1 MKNNNA
7 LPLSQLQ
14 GNCISEGR
22 TGVFRVK
29 LKGKIAFITGFGSG
43 LGQAIAIVYARE
55 GAAVAGTSPTE
66 SKGRETV
73 AMVEKLGGKA
83 LFWPGDVSNSVQMKR
98 LIDETVRQW
107 GGIDIV
113 VNSGGVRTNG
123 SITDITEEDWDRTL
137 DVNLKGAFI
146 VSRMAIPEMIKRGG
160 GVILNIGARSGM
172 LGQAGRAAYCASKGG
187 LVTLTE
193 AMAMDHAKD
202 KIRVNCICPGP
213 TRTPM
218 VDTSTPEKLARYKTR
233 VPIGRIGEP
242 EDVAY
247 AALYLAS
254 DEASMVTAAILP
266 VDGGMRLTGP

>member
-1 MKNNNA
+1 MR
-7 LPLSQLQ
+7 LQ
-14 GNCISEGR
+14 GK
-22 TGVFRVK
+22 V
-29 LKGKIAFITGFGSG
+29 AFITGFGSG
-43 LGQAIAIVYARE
+43 LGRAIAVMFANE
-55 GAAVAGTSPTE
+55 GAVVAGTSPTE
-66 SKGRETV
+66 AKGRETV

-83 LFWPGDVSNSVQMKR
+83 LFWPGDVRESTAMKTI
-98 LIDETVRQW
+98 IDETVRLL

-123 SITDITEEDWDRTL
+123 SITDITEEDWDRTI

-146 VSRMAIPEMIKRGG
+146 VSRFAIPQMIKRGG
-160 GVILNIGARSGM
+160 GVILHVAARSGM
-172 LGQAGRAAYCASKGG
+172 LGQSGRAAYCASKGG
-187 LVTLTE
+187 MVRLTE
-193 AMAMDHAKD
+193 AMAMDHAKN

>member
-1 MKNNNA
+1 MR
-7 LPLSQLQ
+7 LH
-14 GNCISEGR
+14 
-22 TGVFRVK
+22 
-29 LKGKIAFITGFGSG
+29 GKVAFITGFGSG
-43 LGQAIAIVYARE
+43 LGRAIAMMYARE

-66 SKGRETV
+66 FKGRETV
-73 AMVEKLGGKA
+73 AMVKEAGGQA
-83 LFWPGDVSNSVQMKR
+83 LFWPGDASNSAQMKT
-98 LIDETVRQW
+98 LIDETSRQF

-123 SITDITEEDWDRTL
+123 AITDITEEDWDRTL

-146 VSRMAIPEMIKRGG
+146 VSRLAIPEMKRRGG
-160 GVILNIGARSGM
+160 GVILHIAARSGM
-172 LGQAGRAAYCASKGG
+172 LGQSGRAAYCASKGG
-187 LVTLTE
+187 MVRLTE

-242 EDVAY
+242 DDVAY
-247 AALYLAS
+247 AAVYLAS

>member
-1 MKNNNA
+1 M
-7 LPLSQLQ
+7 
-14 GNCISEGR
+14 
-22 TGVFRVK
+22 K
-29 LKGKIAFITGFGSG
+29 LKGKVGFITGFGSG
-43 LGQAIAIVYARE
+43 LGQAIAVMFAKE
-55 GAAVAGTSPTE
+55 GASLAGTSTTE
-66 SKGRETV
+66 SKGRETL
-73 AMVEKLGGKA
+73 ALIEKNGGKA
-83 LFWPGDVSNSVQMKR
+83 LFWPGDVGNAAQMKT
-98 LIDETVRQW
+98 LIAQTVRQF

-113 VNSGGVRTNG
+113 VNSAGVRSNG
-123 SITDITEEDWDRTL
+123 SITEITEADWDRTL
-137 DVNLKGAFI
+137 DVNLKGAFV
-146 VSRMAIPEMIKRGG
+146 VSRLAIPEMIKRGG
-160 GVILNIGARSGM
+160 GVILHIAARSGI
-172 LGQAGRAAYCASKGG
+172 LGQSGRAAYAASKGG
-187 LVTLTE
+187 MVRLTE

-218 VDTSTPEKLARYKTR
+218 VDTSTPEKLARYATR

>member
-1 MKNNNA
+1 MKLN
-7 LPLSQLQ
+7 
-14 GNCISEGR
+14 
-22 TGVFRVK
+22 
-29 LKGKIAFITGFGSG
+29 GKIAFITGFGSG
-43 LGQAIAIVYARE
+43 LGQAIAVTFAKE

-73 AMVEKLGGKA
+73 AMVEQIGGRA
-83 LFWPGDVSNSVQMKR
+83 LYWPGDVTNSQQMKMM
-98 LIDETVRQW
+98 IDETVRGW
-107 GGIDIV
+107 GGLDIL

-146 VSRMAIPEMIKRGG
+146 VSRLAIPEMIKRGG
-160 GVILNIGARSGM
+160 GVILHIAARSGM
-172 LGQAGRAAYCASKGG
+172 LGQSGRAAYCASKGG
-187 LVTLTE
+187 LVRLTE
-193 AMAMDHAKD
+193 AMAMDHAPD

>member
-1 MKNNNA
+1 MK
-7 LPLSQLQ
+7 LD
-14 GNCISEGR
+14 
-22 TGVFRVK
+22 
-29 LKGKIAFITGFGSG
+29 GKVAFITGFGSG
-43 LGQAIAIVYARE
+43 LGQAIALTFAKE
-55 GAAVAGTSPTE
+55 GATVAGTSPTE

-73 AMVEKLGGKA
+73 AMVEKVGGRA
-83 LFWPGDVSNSVQMKR
+83 LYWPGDVTDSAQMKS
-98 LIDETVRQW
+98 LIDETVRRF

-123 SITDITEEDWDRTL
+123 SITQITEDDWDRTL

-146 VSRMAIPEMIKRGG
+146 VSRLAIPEMIKRGG
-160 GVILNIGARSGM
+160 GVILHIAARSGM
-172 LGQAGRAAYCASKGG
+172 LGQSGRAAYCASKGG
-187 LVTLTE
+187 MVRLTE
-193 AMAMDHAKD
+193 AMAMDHAPD

-213 TRTPM
+213 TRTSM

-233 VPIGRIGEP
+233 VPLGRIGEP